1 VQAAAV
7 AEQAVAVLDPDVVF
21 RADAGP
27 ESPLARAPIT
37 GAGAVA
43 EQVLTRGTR
52 FAPHARPAI
61 VNGAAG
67 VVVGSG
73 DAVLAVV
80 GFTIAHGRISAIDLI
95 TDRSK
100 WRRVSGR

>member
-7 AEQAVAVLDPDVVF
+7 AQQPVAHDGE
-21 RADAGP
+21 R
-27 ESPLARAPIT
+27 
-37 GAGAVA
+37 
-43 EQVLTRGTR
+43 
-52 FAPHARPAI
+52 
-61 VNGAAG
+61 

-73 DAVLAVV
+73 GVVLAVV

-100 WRRVSGR
+100 LRRVSGR